1 MAFWEKPKKIND
13 FKTYENRE
21 SILIPESILEED
33 EYMIFH
39 TKQTYSIGYIRG
51 IVYWILL
58 SSKGRLFSCEYN
70 SKQFEVLDHIA
81 IYGSKIEAKEQGHLR
96 AVCHRNS
103 GILYFHDIE
112 QAFICNGWLLI
123 LENLDYSGCLVINR
137 SWQDGGSLFD
147 PLITLLKTY
156 TQLFPETIINSDNKD
171 QDKFFRI
178 KSGEEVKRIL
188 KDMEKLLEDSP
199 RPKSNV
205 DDKSFKKARRE
216 LKKMLEKSSTVKG
229 LLKKRKKPS
238 RKKKSRTKRFKTN

>member
-1 MAFWEKPKKIND
+1 MNFWGKPDKID
-13 FKTYENRE
+13 YITYRPDELRIE
-21 SILIPESILEED
+21 IPESILEEG

-39 TKQTYSIGYIRG
+39 TKRTYGIGSIRA
-51 IVYWILL
+51 VFWILL

-70 SKQFEVLDHIA
+70 SKKFEVLDHIA
-81 IYGSKIEAKEQGHLR
+81 IRGSKTEAKKLGHLPT
-96 AVCHRNS
+96 VCHRNS

-171 QDKFFRI
+171 QNKFFRI